1 MGINQLISLHHLN
14 YEGEMIMMYDI
25 EAAYKNSSLTPEE
38 FEKIKS
44 EVRSDFPNDE
54 MMFELHV
61 IRILNAIKKGHWQ
74 LSSS

>member
-1 MGINQLISLHHLN
+1 
-14 YEGEMIMMYDI
+14 MMYDI
-25 EAAYKNSSLTPEE
+25 EAAFKSSGLTHEE

-61 IRILNAIKKGHWQ
+61 IRILNAIKKGHWH
-74 LSSS
+74 LRSN

>member
-1 MGINQLISLHHLN
+1 
-14 YEGEMIMMYDI
+14 MYDI
-25 EAAYKNSSLTPEE
+25 EEAFKGSDLTEEE

-61 IRILNAIKKGHWQ
+61 IRILNAIKKGHWR
-74 LSSS
+74 LGSS